1 MVGGDSVVDGDQ
13 HHVDSIG
20 DQLHVDGDQLL
31 VDGDQLHV
39 DGGHCG
45 QPPLCSA
52 QSHQSPFSTKA

>member
-1 MVGGDSVVDGDQ
+1 MVGDGDGGVDGE
-13 HHVDSIG
+13 
-20 DQLHVDGDQLL
+20 QLHVDGEQL
-31 VDGDQLHV
+31 QLEVQV

>member
-1 MVGGDSVVDGDQ
+1 MVGGDGGVD
-13 HHVDSIG
+13 V
-20 DQLHVDGDQLL
+20 DQLH

>member
-1 MVGGDSVVDGDQ
+1 MVGGDGGVDGDQ
-13 HHVDSIG
+13 HHVDG
-20 DQLHVDGDQLL
+20 DQLHVDGDQHH
-31 VDGDQLHV
+31 VDVDQVHV